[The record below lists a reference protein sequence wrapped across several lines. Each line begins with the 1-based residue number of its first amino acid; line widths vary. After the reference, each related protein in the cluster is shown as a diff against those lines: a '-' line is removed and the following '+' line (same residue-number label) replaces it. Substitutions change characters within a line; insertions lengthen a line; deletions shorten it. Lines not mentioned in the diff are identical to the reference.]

1 MASKSGS
8 WATRVSSA
16 AGVFFSIGLVAAA
29 HASPGALTSASELAA
44 IRAAADAGRS
54 PYKED
59 RSRLMNDARK
69 SWAWGSISG
78 PIGTTGTPSSKKC
91 QPIGTSAGAD
101 YLLEGAPDAYAQVLG
116 AHLSG
121 DMSLAQQARGRV
133 LEIGRAHV

>member
-1 MASKSGS
+1 
-8 WATRVSSA
+8 
-16 AGVFFSIGLVAAA
+16 
-29 HASPGALTSASELAA
+29 
-44 IRAAADAGRS
+44 
-54 PYKED
+54 
-59 RSRLMNDARK
+59 MNDARK

-133 LEIGRAHV
+133 LDLVDTSGFHGLSGDYSADNQCVLDLALSVPVWIESARLLEDTPVW